1 MRKFILALLLAF
13 LVFTPAVEA
22 QRRTSRYCYSCPRDS
37 RGHIKRSAAVVAK
50 FKRDTG
56 YPHGRSGYQVD
67 HIVPLSRGGCDCAS
81 NLQWLS
87 KGAHAAKTRR
97 GGR

>member
-1 MRKFILALLLAF
+1 MMRRILLALILAF
-13 LVFTPAVEA
+13 LVLAPVVEA
-22 QRRTSRYCYSCPRDS
+22 QRRTSRYCVSCPRDS

-56 YPHGRSGYQVD
+56 YARGRPGYEV
-67 HIVPLSRGGCDCAS
+67 HHRVPLSKGGCDCAS

-87 KGAHAAKTRR
+87 KAEHAAKTRR
-97 GGR
+97 EK